1 MKSTTPIKRVPE
13 LKSFSHDH
21 HHGLLLCWKIK
32 TGMSKNIELLRIKK
46 YVDWFYETYLKTHFQ
61 LEEKYIFSI
70 LEPDNVLIRQALKE
84 HTTLIELFETASDLE
99 TNLKRIE
106 KKLDSHIRFEERIL
120 FAEIQKSATKT
131 QLEKIE
137 EVHSKN
143 TFIENED
150 ANFWS

>member
-1 MKSTTPIKRVPE
+1 MKSTTPIKRAPE

-46 YVDWFYETYLKTHFQ
+46 YVDWFYETYLKTHFK

-70 LEPDNVLIRQALKE
+70 LEPDNVLVRQALQE
-84 HTTLIELFETASDLE
+84 HKTLIELFETSSDLE
-99 TNLKRIE
+99 ANLKRIE
-106 KKLDSHIRFEERIL
+106 KELDSHIRFEERIL
-120 FAEIQKSATKT
+120 FAEIQKSATKK

-137 EVHSKN
+137 EVHSREV
-143 TFIENED
+143 FIENED
-150 ANFWS
+150 ANFWR